1 MFAFGFMTRQCVDI
15 PILGDECLEET
26 ESFNVSLSSDQ
37 DCVEFDAY
45 TLQVYILEDD
55 GNRQGTLC

>member
-1 MFAFGFMTRQCVDI
+1 MNKRLVFAFGFETRQCVNI

-37 DCVEFDAY
+37 DCVKFGAD

-55 GNRQGTLC
+55 GN